1 MSGRGKAILLIVLI
15 ALGAGGLVALER
27 SGIMGS
33 GSDVVLFPDNV
44 ATRNVVAPVEAAPA
58 FAGPE
63 GGLYK
68 LAIPIGDGRVREVVY
83 PSEAACE
90 AARRVEMAA
99 FERRRA
105 RAERDARPGTER
117 VWQVLPTC
125 WAV

>member
-1 MSGRGKAILLIVLI
+1 MSGRGKAILLTALI
-15 ALGAGGLVALER
+15 AIGISGLVALER
-27 SGIMGS
+27 SGVMGS
-33 GSDVVLFPDNV
+33 GSDVVMFPDN
-44 ATRNVVAPVEAAPA
+44 AIARNVVAPVEAAPA

-90 AARRVEMAA
+90 AARRTWMTA
-99 FERRRA
+99 FERRQV
-105 RAERDARPGTER
+105 RAEREASPGAGR